1 MALASAVITSAR
13 YDLRD
18 TGSTEFTDAE
28 LLDYLNRGQVQLYSV
43 LQSLRS
49 DWVHATDTS
58 ITLSEDGNSVSVPS
72 DFSTVRYIWID
83 DDILTQKDVD
93 FIYYRRKHIS
103 SEAQP
108 VNFAIE
114 AQTFIFDYTA
124 DADYDL
130 TVYYNKDSTAL
141 ELTDNMPFN
150 SKFDQPLRQI
160 IVLQA
165 KSRNEYDVMGDA
177 SLYDYLMDAALAKV
191 ISRNRQPKGYRIDF

>member
-141 ELTDNMPFN
+141 ELTDTMPFN